1 MNEIRYSK
9 VFVVLCCLALHIA
22 TLSAQN
28 DSVRFFNEVDT
39 SFCKVHVGQDVPVGY
54 YSTREIYDMSVPR
67 WDDCEA
73 ELVSG
78 PHSTRSS
85 RTSFVNGKQEN
96 LSLHGNYYIV
106 RFKKAGWVT
115 LPSVRAMTGGKM
127 RTCSTMKVCV
137 LPAENI
143 EEVVCSV
150 STEPETLRPG
160 EVFKFVLTCN
170 RHPDESK
177 PELEHP
183 GIRQLSFSTRYSK
196 KDGKEEYAFVYRM
209 EVVRSG
215 SNIIR
220 VRKLTFGGTDY
231 PIKPFLLKIDGETYL

>member
-1 MNEIRYSK
+1 MNEIRYPK
-9 VFVVLCCLALHIA
+9 VLVVLCCLALHIA

-39 SFCKVHVGQDVPVGY
+39 SFCKVHVGQDVRVGY
-54 YSTREIYDMSVPR
+54 YSTGEIYDMSVPR

-85 RTSFVNGKQEN
+85 RTSFVNGKQES

-106 RFKKAGWVT
+106 RVKKAGWVT

-183 GIRQLSFSTRYSK
+183 GIRQLPFSTRYSK

>member
-1 MNEIRYSK
+1 MNEIRYPK

-39 SFCKVHVGQDVPVGY
+39 SFCKVHVGQDVRVGY
-54 YSTREIYDMSVPR
+54 YSTGEIYDMSVPR

-85 RTSFVNGKQEN
+85 KTSFVNGKQEN

-115 LPSVRAMTGGKM
+115 LRFGTGHDRREDAYLLYDEGL
-127 RTCSTMKVCV
+127 RTSC
-137 LPAENI
+137 
-143 EEVVCSV
+143 
-150 STEPETLRPG
+150 R
-160 EVFKFVLTCN
+160 
-170 RHPDESK
+170 
-177 PELEHP
+177 
-183 GIRQLSFSTRYSK
+183 
-196 KDGKEEYAFVYRM
+196 EYR
-209 EVVRSG
+209 RSG
-215 SNIIR
+215 
-220 VRKLTFGGTDY
+220 L
-231 PIKPFLLKIDGETYL
+231 

>member
-9 VFVVLCCLALHIA
+9 VLVVLCCLALHIA

-39 SFCKVHVGQDVPVGY
+39 SFCKVHVGQDVRVGY
-54 YSTREIYDMSVPR
+54 YSTGEIYDMSVPW

-106 RFKKAGWVT
+106 RFKKPVG
-115 LPSVRAMTGGKM
+115 LL
-127 RTCSTMKVCV
+127 C
-137 LPAENI
+137 
-143 EEVVCSV
+143 
-150 STEPETLRPG
+150 LRYGP
-160 EVFKFVLTCN
+160 
-170 RHPDESK
+170 
-177 PELEHP
+177 
-183 GIRQLSFSTRYSK
+183 
-196 KDGKEEYAFVYRM
+196 
-209 EVVRSG
+209 
-215 SNIIR
+215 
-220 VRKLTFGGTDY
+220 
-231 PIKPFLLKIDGETYL
+231 